1 MLSWIFATR
10 YADVHAEIL
19 RERAMEAGQEIAEL
33 RTVVARL
40 ERRVQELTVQQAAI
54 MKLMQARGGVSSAE
68 VQEAIRAAANESVL
82 AEAPLPSTKGAARTC
97 HACGR
102 TRSIHAKHC
111 IYCGV
116 MPSEPT

>member
-10 YADVHAEIL
+10 YADVHAESL

-54 MKLMQARGGVSSAE
+54 MRSGPPRMSRCWPRRRCHQRRVRRVHVMHAGA
-68 VQEAIRAAANESVL
+68 RAAFMR
-82 AEAPLPSTKGAARTC
+82 STA
-97 HACGR
+97 
-102 TRSIHAKHC
+102 SI
-111 IYCGV
+111 V
-116 MPSEPT
+116 V